1 MANHQTHHYQVQVV
15 WTGNNGYGTN
25 NYQAYDRSH
34 SIIVPGK
41 PTILGSSDVAFRGDP
56 TKYNPEELLLASVSS
71 CHMLWYLHLCA
82 TNCVVVTSYLDQPIG
97 IMQENKDGSGK
108 FVEVILKPV
117 VTITANSDQ
126 LQAAQLHLQVHQ
138 YCFIGN
144 SVNFP
149 VKCQPFV
156 QID

>member
-1 MANHQTHHYQVQVV
+1 MV
-15 WTGNNGYGTN
+15 
-25 NYQAYDRSH
+25 S
-34 SIIVPGK
+34 GK

-82 TNCVVVTSYLDQPIG
+82 TNSVVVTNYLDQPIG

-117 VTITANSDQ
+117 VTITDNSDQ
-126 LQAAQLHLQVHQ
+126 LQAAQLHQQAHQ
-138 YCFIGN
+138 YCFIAN
-144 SVNFP
+144 SLNFP
-149 VKCQPFV
+149 VKCQPLV
-156 QID
+156 QIKT